1 MFFGRECYRYPEIL
15 WQMLGE
21 TKVETKA
28 SSRWWQPFI
37 KAYIYLL
44 GLPHVGYQL
53 RASYFRRAIRQFKF
67 NRALDAGCG
76 IGLYSFYLGKKNP
89 WAMIDACDSNSGYIE
104 AGKRI
109 LNQLKL
115 SNVNIF
121 QADLSQLSEIDKYDL
136 IIGIDV
142 LEHIE
147 DDGQV
152 LTNFHRALK
161 DGGILYLTTPHVRHT
176 KRYFQSLRHES
187 KGHIRAGYTEQGLT
201 KLLQDNGFRVNKV
214 RNVWGFFG
222 EGCEELYMLAI
233 LRLPLPFAS
242 LLFPLLS
249 IISSLDM
256 LTRNS
261 KGYGLLLIAQKER
274 NWSGS
279 Q

>member
-21 TKVETKA
+21 AEAQTKA
-28 SSRWWQPFI
+28 SSKWWQPLI
-37 KAYIYLL
+37 KAYIYLF
-44 GLPHVGYQL
+44 GLPHVGYRL
-53 RASYFRRAIRQFKF
+53 RASYFKRAVRQFKF

-89 WAMIDACDSNSGYIE
+89 WAMVDACDSNSGYIE

-121 QADLSQLSEIDKYDL
+121 QADLSQLSEVDKYDL
-136 IIGIDV
+136 IFGIDV

-152 LTNFHRALK
+152 VTNFHRALK
-161 DGGILYLTTPHVRHT
+161 DGGILYLTTPHLRHT
-176 KRYFQSLRHES
+176 KRYFQSLGYES
-187 KGHIRAGYTEQGLT
+187 KGHVRAGYTEQGLT
-201 KLLQDNGFRVNKV
+201 KLLQDNGFRVNKL

-222 EGCEELYMLAI
+222 EWCEELYMLAI
-233 LRLPLPFAS
+233 LRLPLPFAG
-242 LLFPLLS
+242 LLFPILS

-256 LTRNS
+256 LTRNN
-261 KGYGLLLIAQKER
+261 KGYGLLLVAQKEPS
-274 NWSGS
+274 WTGS